1 MSEANDPHSTRL
13 QAVAKRRCER
23 SFAEIYRHFYPRI
36 AAFLRNRGES
46 ARIAEEIAQDVM
58 TAVWEK
64 APSFDPAKA
73 SCSTWI
79 FTIARNAHIDRR
91 RKEKRWE
98 IDYND
103 PFFVP
108 DPEPSP
114 SEAQKAGAFEAEL
127 AAAIEKLPPE
137 QAEILRRCYLGG
149 QRHREAAAHLGL
161 PITVVKYRARAAIE
175 SLRRILGAGT

>member
-1 MSEANDPHSTRL
+1 M
-13 QAVAKRRCER
+13 
-23 SFAEIYRHFYPRI
+23 
-36 AAFLRNRGES
+36 
-46 ARIAEEIAQDVM
+46 AQEVM
-58 TAVWEK
+58 AAVWEK
-64 APSFDPAKA
+64 ARSFDPAKA

-79 FTIARNAHIDRR
+79 FTIARNVHIDKC

-114 SEAQKAGAFEAEL
+114 AEAQEARGLETEL

-149 QRHREAAAHLGL
+149 ERHRDAAAHLGL
-161 PITVVKYRARAAIE
+161 PLTVVKYRARAAIE
-175 SLRRILGAGT
+175 SLRRLLGAGP